1 MNARAVVFAV
11 FLISLL
17 VLGASRVLRTPQ
29 AVIAG
34 GEERRA
40 SDSCDG
46 PLLMLFVRT

>member
-17 VLGASRVLRTPQ
+17 VLGTLRVLRTPQ

-34 GEERRA
+34 EKPRA
-40 SDSCDG
+40 NDNCDG

>member
-11 FLISLL
+11 FLIYLL

-29 AVIAG
+29 AVIA